1 MAVPQLSHTHLQ
13 TQCICTLGIEGKAA
27 LISAEHLFFC
37 PSGTHWDWCEIKD
50 HHPPNNRWKWQFIWI
65 FCQLFSRWL
74 PERVYL
80 IYRCFIKT
88 KLSMSLKYLPL
99 FYKSQIILQP
109 RNFIS
114 LISWMTNLTCFL
126 SVRVSLYNAEPIVFG
141 SSLICP
147 CDKPCGDVI
156 IPIKIH
162 SVGNQPSSC
171 LLPQS
176 PSYTNTVWNPWT
188 IFNMESKA
196 SLKHFTLG
204 SLTLCN
210 LNNRFPASMREHFA
224 VRQLWALTAVFISVK
239 CYQNFP
245 ATKEHIR

>member
-1 MAVPQLSHTHLQ
+1 MAVPQLSHAHLQ

-88 KLSMSLKYLPL
+88 KLSMSLPYLPL

-109 RNFIS
+109 SNFIS
-114 LISWMTNLTCFL
+114 LPLNQLDDKPSLFSL
-126 SVRVSLYNAEPIVFG
+126 SVCVSLYNRFCIVRSMLNLLF
-141 SSLICP
+141 SVVVWFVP
-147 CDKPCGDVI
+147 VI
-156 IPIKIH
+156 
-162 SVGNQPSSC
+162 
-171 LLPQS
+171 S
-176 PSYTNTVWNPWT
+176 PVEMWL
-188 IFNMESKA
+188 F
-196 SLKHFTLG
+196 
-204 SLTLCN
+204 
-210 LNNRFPASMREHFA
+210 
-224 VRQLWALTAVFISVK
+224 Q
-239 CYQNFP
+239 
-245 ATKEHIR
+245 